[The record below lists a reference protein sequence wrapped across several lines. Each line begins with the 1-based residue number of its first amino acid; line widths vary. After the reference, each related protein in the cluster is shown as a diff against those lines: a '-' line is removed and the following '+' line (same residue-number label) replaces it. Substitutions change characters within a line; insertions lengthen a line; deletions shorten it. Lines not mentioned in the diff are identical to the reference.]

1 MPLTLEANSL
11 DQLTWC
17 VDTASFVHHD
27 MQSHTGGVLL
37 AGKGAIYSTSTK
49 QKLNTQSSTKVEL
62 VRVNNVLPQVLWTR
76 YFLEGL
82 LIGVKDNIAYQNNQS
97 VLRLIK
103 TGRDQA
109 ARELATSTSAISL

>member
-1 MPLTLEANSL
+1 
-11 DQLTWC
+11 
-17 VDTASFVHHD
+17 

-37 AGKGAIYSTSTK
+37 AGKGAVHVTSTK
-49 QKLNTQSSTKVEL
+49 QKLNTQCSTNVEL
-62 VRVNNVLPQVLWTR
+62 AGVNNVLPQVLWTH
-76 YFLEGL
+76 YFLEGQG
-82 LIGVKDNIAYQNNQS
+82 IKVKDNIAYQDNQS